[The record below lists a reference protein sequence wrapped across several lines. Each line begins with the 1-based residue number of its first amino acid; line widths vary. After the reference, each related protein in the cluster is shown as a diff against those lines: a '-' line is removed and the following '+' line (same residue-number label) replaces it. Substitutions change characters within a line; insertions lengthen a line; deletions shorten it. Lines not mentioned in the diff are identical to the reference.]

1 MFDLDRLRLGRRRH
15 DLARI
20 LHDPVGKLAVDRRQH
35 PARRSYYGGDVLQA
49 VAVEIAGDETW
60 TAVPVQDHGT
70 LVDARDR
77 FSDLGGPWRR
87 KVGGFPRRGG
97 GLPCR
102 RGGGG
107 PFPPAP
113 RRGNRAGRG
122 RKGGWG

>member
-1 MFDLDRLRLGRRRH
+1 MFDLDRLRLGRRQH

-20 LHDPVGKLAVDRRQH
+20 LHDPVGQLAVDRSQH

-77 FSDLGGPWRR
+77 FSDLGGPWSR

-97 GLPCR
+97 CLLGP
-102 RGGGG
+102 RGGGLSYRR
-107 PFPPAP
+107 PPGGATRP
-113 RRGNRAGRG
+113 DGGERGGE
-122 RKGGWG
+122 